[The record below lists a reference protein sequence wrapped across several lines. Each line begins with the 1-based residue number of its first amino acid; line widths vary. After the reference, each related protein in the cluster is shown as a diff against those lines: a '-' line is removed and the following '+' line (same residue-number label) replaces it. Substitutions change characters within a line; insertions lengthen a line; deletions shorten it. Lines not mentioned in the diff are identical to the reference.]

1 MRLAMPF
8 DPNEIGKIDTFA
20 FDFTA
25 DLGAATMVSTNW
37 TCGVAPFETA
47 TDPVPQSRVLSV
59 STQTA
64 IQLRTPIDGLLQT
77 RTGFFSVASIGGMPI
92 TAAGGTYI
100 RGKIESEVVD
110 FADFDR
116 IKWRFQA
123 HSRVPRWPLSGDRE
137 DEAFHGQ
144 NCAHTMVP
152 DTCAVR

>member
-64 IQLRTPIDGLLQT
+64 IQLRASADGSLQT
-77 RTGFFSVASIGGMPI
+77 RAGFFSVASIGGMPT

-100 RGKIESEVVD
+100 LEAS
-110 FADFDR
+110 A
-116 IKWRFQA
+116 A
-123 HSRVPRWPLSGDRE
+123 LSDGRMLKLN
-137 DEAFHGQ
+137 ATVLCKPPGS
-144 NCAHTMVP
+144 
-152 DTCAVR
+152 